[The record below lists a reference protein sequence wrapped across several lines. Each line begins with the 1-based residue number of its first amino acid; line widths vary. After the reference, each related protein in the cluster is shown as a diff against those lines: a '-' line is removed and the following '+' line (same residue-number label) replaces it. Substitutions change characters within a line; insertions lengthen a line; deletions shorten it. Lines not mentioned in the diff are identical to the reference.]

1 MRKNVQAL
9 LSSFKAE
16 MHTHVENI
24 NNLII
29 SCDIFL
35 CVWPR
40 GQKPSSNWFK
50 VFRGKYNTLS
60 PEVGEKVLLEQHT
73 VYVTRVQLCFPIRLN

>member
-40 GQKPSSNWFK
+40 GQKPSSNSK
-50 VFRGKYNTLS
+50 PSEARM
-60 PEVGEKVLLEQHT
+60 
-73 VYVTRVQLCFPIRLN
+73 VQGFSWEI